1 MAIRYAVGLSILTP
15 LDPAS
20 ARSPSIW
27 GRGNSEG
34 MIASQGRKSIGH

>member
-20 ARSPSIW
+20 ARSPSI
-27 GRGNSEG
+27 GRRGNSERT
-34 MIASQGRKSIGH
+34 IASQGRKLFGN